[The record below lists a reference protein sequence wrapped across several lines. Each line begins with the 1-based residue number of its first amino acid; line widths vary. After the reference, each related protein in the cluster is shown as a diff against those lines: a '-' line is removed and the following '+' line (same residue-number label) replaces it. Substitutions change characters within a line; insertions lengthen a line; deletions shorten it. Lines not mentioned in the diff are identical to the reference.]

1 MLRLDFINV
10 GDGDAILVR
19 EFRRHKPV
27 FTLLVDCGCPDI
39 APHPGSK
46 RGSAADYLRAQ
57 AVKKIDL
64 LVITHLHPDHFGG
77 MALLEGMAIGRVISL
92 YFPGSETTSI
102 PGKPSTESSRSTLG
116 LYASL
121 SQFTAIVR
129 GLRQSGCSLETADS
143 PRSCP
148 LTDRLMVRIS
158 CPDRGLIARQKE
170 VFRALESGIELP
182 EEVLYAVSKERNA
195 SSLRI
200 ALEYAGR
207 RILLPGDAYGAY
219 WDRMPDA
226 SPCDILKLPHHGDG
240 KSLTAELMR
249 SLRPRHAV
257 ITGLMGDSGK
267 HRPAK
272 ESLGFLKQ
280 WKVRVA
286 CLENEDMKGLP
297 RASFRAAVFD
307 IRPGGRIRRRMIR

>member
-27 FTLLVDCGCPDI
+27 FTLLVDCGRQDVGPF
-39 APHPGSK
+39 PGSR
-46 RGSAADYLRAQ
+46 RGSAADYLRDQ
-57 AVKKIDL
+57 AVKSIDL

-77 MALLEGMAIGRVISL
+77 MALLQEMAIGRVISL
-92 YFPGSETTSI
+92 YFPDSGVESLPGSPP
-102 PGKPSTESSRSTLG
+102 PGSSRSTLG
-116 LYASL
+116 MYASL
-121 SQFTAIVR
+121 SQFIGIAR
-129 GLRQSGCSLETADS
+129 GLRQSGCPLETAGS
-143 PRSCP
+143 PRSLP
-148 LTDRLMVRIS
+148 LTDRLMMRIS
-158 CPDRGLIARQKE
+158 CPDRALIARQRE
-170 VFRALESGIELP
+170 IFRALESGTELP

-226 SPCDILKLPHHGDG
+226 LPCDILKLPHHGDE
-240 KSLTAELMR
+240 KSLTAALMR
-249 SLRPRHAV
+249 RLRPGHAV
-257 ITGLMGDSGK
+257 ITGLIGDSGK
-267 HRPAK
+267 HRPAR
-272 ESLGFLKQ
+272 ESLGLLKR

-286 CLENEDMKGLP
+286 CLENEAMKGLP
-297 RASFRAAVFD
+297 RASFRAAVFY
-307 IRPGGRIRRRMIR
+307 IRPGGSIRRRMIR